1 MTKPKKVTD
10 AWLRNLKYRPLES
23 KGLKVDGAISKR
35 TGKPIE
41 SRPGQLL
48 PNRYPDERGM
58 YVNVAPTGRVTFRYS
73 YRWPKTA
80 QGRRQLVTYGDYPIL
95 SLEKARDQHIDFQRK
110 LRDGINPLEKRRIE
124 RQQITAPA
132 DFRSVAVR
140 WYEKNK
146 PAKSDSW
153 KEANARYLEWAY
165 PYIGTRD
172 VRQLTAR
179 DISAV
184 ITPIENSGRKVAAEK
199 ARQCYAMVL
208 DYAADKPEFL
218 LKPGENAAR
227 ALSVDL
233 PNTKHHA
240 HLQIADVAPFGRNRQ
255 T

>member
-1 MTKPKKVTD
+1 MNPVSCDHTNDHKNKGRSTVTKPKKVTD

-110 LRDGINPLEKRRIE
+110 LRDGINRLRKDGSSASRSRHPPISGLWPCAGTRRIS
-124 RQQITAPA
+124 RQSP
-132 DFRSVAVR
+132 
-140 WYEKNK
+140 
-146 PAKSDSW
+146 
-153 KEANARYLEWAY
+153 
-165 PYIGTRD
+165 TRG
-172 VRQLTAR
+172 RKQ
-179 DISAV
+179 
-184 ITPIENSGRKVAAEK
+184 TPDTLNGLIRTSGRE
-199 ARQCYAMVL
+199 
-208 DYAADKPEFL
+208 
-218 LKPGENAAR
+218 
-227 ALSVDL
+227 
-233 PNTKHHA
+233 T
-240 HLQIADVAPFGRNRQ
+240 FGN
-255 T
+255 